1 MALFIVFVH
10 LKSWFTSTYLYSAA
24 SADLD
29 LFGRIKQ
36 FSKHKKIAEVG
47 EAVFQRHTWYL
58 TEELIPLSLF
68 DAKLPEDTVNR
79 LAEKI
84 EQLPESNLKIQK
96 PTLPKICRNSA
107 ISDFVGPRST
117 VLFKSIGVKH
127 TFLASPGWRD
137 QPEYQQVKA
146 AVKNQTTTND
156 CSERALALATA
167 YSGTMTK
174 DEWSFQD
181 LVLIVEAHRKRYKI
195 KKKNQLKKLF

>member
-1 MALFIVFVH
+1 MYTVQCTLY
-10 LKSWFTSTYLYSAA
+10 TTYLYSAA

-29 LFGRIKQ
+29 LYGRIKQ
-36 FSKHKKIAEVG
+36 FSKHKKIDEVG
-47 EAVFQRHTWYL
+47 EAVLQRHTWYL

-68 DAKLPEDTVNR
+68 NAKLPEDTANR

-84 EQLPESNLKIQK
+84 GQLPESDLKIQK

-107 ISDFVGPRST
+107 IPDFVGPKST
-117 VLFKSIGVKH
+117 VLFKPIGVKH
-127 TFLASPGWRD
+127 TFLASPGWKD

-146 AVKNQTTTND
+146 AVKKLTTTNE
-156 CSERALALATA
+156 CSERALTLATA